1 MRTFLTEN
9 WGLSVPII
17 GAPMSPQA
25 GGALVAAL
33 AECGALGMIGLV
45 QRGDPVASLRADVAE
60 FRRLAG
66 SGRFGIGLIA
76 WVLEA
81 RPELLQ
87 AALESEPFAI
97 SISFGDPAPYAAQIR
112 DAGVKL
118 ICQVQDRESALK
130 AEGSG
135 ADLLVAQGT
144 EAGGHTGGIGTL
156 PLLQVLLDRVNVPVV
171 AAGGI
176 ASGRGLAAVLAAGAQ
191 GAWLGTPFLAAHEAR
206 NSARAREQLLAA
218 NEGGTVLTS
227 AFDVGQGIPWPA
239 QFRGRALKNDFTARW
254 HGHEAELAVDASA
267 RQGLEAALAAQ
278 DYGTAQLY
286 AGQTV
291 GLVERVEP
299 AAEIVRRIVSDA
311 ERRLDALTQVRSRA
325 ILPQ

>member
-9 WGLSVPII
+9 WGLSLPII

-25 GGALVAAL
+25 GGQLAAAL
-33 AECGALGMIGLV
+33 ANCGALGMIGLV
-45 QRGDPVASLRADVAE
+45 QAGDPVVNLRADVAE

-66 SGRFGIGLIA
+66 TRRFGIGLIA

-87 AALESEPFAI
+87 AALEAEPFAI
-97 SISFGDPAPYAAQIR
+97 SISFGDPAPYAARIR
-112 DAGVKL
+112 EAGINL
-118 ICQVQDRESALK
+118 ICQVQDRDSALR
-130 AEGSG
+130 AEASG

-144 EAGGHTGGIGTL
+144 EAGGHTGGVGTL
-156 PLLQVLLDRVNVPVV
+156 PLLQVVLDRVTVPVV

-218 NEGGTVLTS
+218 GEGATVLTS

-239 QFRGRALKNDFTARW
+239 RFLGRALQNDFTARW
-254 HGHEAELAVDASA
+254 HGREAELAADASA

-278 DYGTAQLY
+278 DYATAQLY

-291 GLVERVEP
+291 GLLERVEP
-299 AAEIVRRIVSDA
+299 AAEIARRIATEA
-311 ERRLDALTQVRSRA
+311 EQRLVALTRVQSHA